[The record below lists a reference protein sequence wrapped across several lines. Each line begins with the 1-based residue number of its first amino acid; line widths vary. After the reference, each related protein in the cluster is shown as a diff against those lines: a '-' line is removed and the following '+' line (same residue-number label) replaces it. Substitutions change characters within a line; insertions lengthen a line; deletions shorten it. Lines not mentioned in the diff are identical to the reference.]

1 MRKLLPNAKQML
13 HQQAHS
19 RDTNPAAK
27 PHKDRFS
34 SGFHKLDDVGVQAD
48 CRHCHDNKEFAHLF
62 QRACHRGRKVENG
75 GNHGSKQKKQHK
87 EGENLFQIDF
97 CALCAMPFPAVRT
110 NASTSVIGMIASVR
124 VSLTIAAASSVLL
137 PWIPSQACAA
147 AVTEEVSLIAVP
159 ANRPKP
165 HWTGQAARRALEKSA
180 PQLH

>member
-97 CALCAMPFPAVRT
+97 CALCAMPFPAGAHKREHQCDRDDRKR
-110 NASTSVIGMIASVR
+110 ACQFDDRRR
-124 VSLTIAAASSVLL
+124 VERVAAVDT
-137 PWIPSQACAA
+137 IPSLCCGRYGGS
-147 AVTEEVSLIAVP
+147 VVD
-159 ANRPKP
+159 
-165 HWTGQAARRALEKSA
+165 RRAGK
-180 PQLH
+180 